1 MISKYDMNTKNSPFY
16 SQVEFPKLKINQE
29 IKFNHSN
36 LTNNSFSKRDGIFEV
51 NKPLFNQVDSDTHTK
66 SNILNKINN

>member
-1 MISKYDMNTKNSPFY
+1 LKTLLIIGNLGLFP
-16 SQVEFPKLKINQE
+16 SQSDIVSINNQE

-51 NKPLFNQVDSDTHTK
+51 NKPLFNQVDSDTYTK

>member
-16 SQVEFPKLKINQE
+16 SQVEFPKLKIYQE

-36 LTNNSFSKRDGIFEV
+36 LTNNSFSKRDGIF
-51 NKPLFNQVDSDTHTK
+51 
-66 SNILNKINN
+66 